1 MRAPCL
7 PSRRSRGGAG
17 CELAASAP
25 RERRNPVQSS
35 IRSVLDVEPRVFADG
50 EPHSCV
56 DSTESLLQKLA
67 DMGPPNDS
75 ALSRMNEAADRL
87 FLWDDVPK
95 LAKKQTFT
103 VYELNEFD
111 RDSPAFLELSRQ
123 SVNRTDPVTGE
134 HVKALGDQVPFTN
147 KLYDSSLR
155 TRLGITT
162 GICLH
167 MKQYPG
173 RGAPELH
180 GLPFFTPDHYETIMS
195 WHLGDM
201 GHISGMGPFINF
213 QDTLMGVTGGTGF
226 FAEARGVVRLHPITP
241 FKFMYTFTLTG
252 IPKLPEVLTKE
263 LVVPG
268 FGVEAHADAVQGKP
282 ESTLANFTN

>member
-1 MRAPCL
+1 MEVMIAEAPARCSSMLGRSAAAPSDVRAMGRAGGAGLRAPCL

-95 LAKKQTFT
+95 LGTRSGHHPTFHCNSTAIPLQFRCFVEVVGGPAAGRRGERAQPLAWNSGADSEWET
-103 VYELNEFD
+103 VHTPLHVSTCWLTEWVL
-111 RDSPAFLELSRQ
+111 RCTPHAQRWRVCCPSSTVGSR
-123 SVNRTDPVTGE
+123 
-134 HVKALGDQVPFTN
+134 
-147 KLYDSSLR
+147 
-155 TRLGITT
+155 RLA
-162 GICLH
+162 
-167 MKQYPG
+167 
-173 RGAPELH
+173 R
-180 GLPFFTPDHYETIMS
+180 
-195 WHLGDM
+195 
-201 GHISGMGPFINF
+201 
-213 QDTLMGVTGGTGF
+213 TGG
-226 FAEARGVVRLHPITP
+226 H
-241 FKFMYTFTLTG
+241 
-252 IPKLPEVLTKE
+252 
-263 LVVPG
+263 
-268 FGVEAHADAVQGKP
+268 
-282 ESTLANFTN
+282 TNS